1 MIVFAGGQ
9 VYRVGGWGQDR
20 DIRKQYMMYQDR
32 RYNDCLSHSGPTIR
46 KGSVIKVPTS
56 HKMNGYPVVEVSNMY
71 TMLDYRLDYM

>member
-1 MIVFAGGQ
+1 MIVFAGSQ
-9 VYRVGGWGQDR
+9 VYRVGDWWQDR
-20 DIRKQYMMYQDR
+20 DIQKQYMMYQDR

-56 HKMNGYPVVEVSNMY
+56 QMKGYLVVEVLNMY